1 MCISNVL
8 SFWICRYKNEF
19 VFQHH
24 VVVKTTDET
33 RSLLTL
39 STKTN
44 VVVDN
49 SKNDVRETVLMTMTT
64 SNNRKDNGDIIDQV

>member
-1 MCISNVL
+1 M
-8 SFWICRYKNEF
+8 CRYKNVF